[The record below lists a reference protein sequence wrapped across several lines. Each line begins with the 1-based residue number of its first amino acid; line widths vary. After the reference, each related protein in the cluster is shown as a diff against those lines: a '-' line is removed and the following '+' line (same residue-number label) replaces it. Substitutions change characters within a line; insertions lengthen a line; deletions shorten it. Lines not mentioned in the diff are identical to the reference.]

1 MKDGMNDSKS
11 TDTITKQSYLV
22 GNKALHIAIV
32 MRSIAN
38 EENF

>member
-1 MKDGMNDSKS
+1 VSENTNLFEEQNNDPANKDS
-11 TDTITKQSYLV
+11 
-22 GNKALHIAIV
+22 HIAIV

>member
-1 MKDGMNDSKS
+1 MGVNVSENTEIIEDKSNDKVDKDS
-11 TDTITKQSYLV
+11 
-22 GNKALHIAIV
+22 HIAIV